1 VTYIGTQEMP
11 TLTEQLDAYVKQLT
25 PMEKKVLQIATEHLE
40 TSFSL
45 ENSIGFIKWK
55 QAQVQAQTQVQAPA
69 PAQI

>member
-1 VTYIGTQEMP
+1 MP
-11 TLTEQLDAYVKQLT
+11 SLTEQLDAYVKQLT

-55 QAQVQAQTQVQAPA
+55 QAQVQAEAPAQVQAQAQAPA

>member
-1 VTYIGTQEMP
+1 MP
-11 TLTEQLDAYVKQLT
+11 SLTEQLDVYVKQLT

-55 QAQVQAQTQVQAPA
+55 QAQVQAQAQAQAEAQAQVQAQ
-69 PAQI
+69 AQI